1 VFETLPAVHNFAG
14 ILKPL
19 QLITMRSASPPRDG
33 LDSGYDRNKRQTM
46 HTRLPPTTALYC
58 SLLKPRTLVMLQH
71 IQTCLT
77 LPSSVSLLREPLKT
91 HTGINRTGELDKQK
105 AGPNISLIKSIGW
118 RQIIQYVSLFVI
130 FSLLHFCFLSLS
142 NMLSTQLA
150 TAVNLIVSIY

>member
-1 VFETLPAVHNFAG
+1 MDWTPAMTETSDKQRILDCPQRSHIVFAHAYPALSCCCNTF
-14 ILKPL
+14 KP
-19 QLITMRSASPPRDG
+19 
-33 LDSGYDRNKRQTM
+33 
-46 HTRLPPTTALYC
+46 
-58 SLLKPRTLVMLQH
+58 
-71 IQTCLT
+71 CLT

-130 FSLLHFCFLSLS
+130 FFLLHFCFISLS

-150 TAVNLIVSIY
+150 SYSSQFNCVYLLAQSAHPYLHASY

>member
-1 VFETLPAVHNFAG
+1 
-14 ILKPL
+14 
-19 QLITMRSASPPRDG
+19 MRSASPPRDG
-33 LDSGYDRNKRQTM
+33 QATNNAYSLAPNDRT
-46 HTRLPPTTALYC
+46 YC
-58 SLLKPRTLVMLQH
+58 LLKPRTLVMLQH

-130 FSLLHFCFLSLS
+130 FSLLHFCFISLS

-150 TAVNLIVSIY
+150 SYSSQFNCVYLLAQSAHPYLHASH